1 MNGTFAATGLV
12 ARPAQVWGAVRLVP
26 LVREEPLEGLRLDRR
41 VYGVGDPS
49 IVDVGDGS
57 WYRSFIPHAFVASWD
72 PEGDPTAAFGT
83 QLQERPVTPRNARMK
98 MPPRRAVRRMA
109 RGVGGNRLRF
119 LPMHLALEGYLALHF
134 GGPSMVWEEWTDRAV
149 REGLTPRMEEAYCG
163 YAVRGLADALKVFEI
178 HPRQCGVALYVA
190 DTLASVFVVP
200 HPSDYRALHATL
212 LEDLYGE
219 VLFHYAT
226 YVEAVPDFVV
236 EIEAERVSSPADLR
250 RAADGQV
257 GAWERFHHLML
268 SGLTGEG
275 AYTHE
280 SVYRLGPFELSR
292 FLPSFRLDEEN
303 HIGER
308 ITHQDGRL
316 AYCKTFRLSPAQTR
330 RGHLLTTLH
339 AHDWALDATATAL
352 HSTPSAL
359 ARRIRESGFEGML
372 RQHEVDRL
380 EREGRRRG

>member
-1 MNGTFAATGLV
+1 MSGGFAATGLV

-26 LVREEPLEGLRLDRR
+26 LVREEPLVGLRLDRR
-41 VYGVGDPS
+41 VHEVGDPS
-49 IVDVGDGS
+49 IVDVGDGTY
-57 WYRSFIPHAFVASWD
+57 YRSFIPHAFVASWD
-72 PEGDPTAAFGT
+72 PDGDRTAAFGT
-83 QLQERPVTPRNARMK
+83 QLQERPVTPRTARMK
-98 MPPRRAVRRMA
+98 MPARRALRRMA
-109 RGVGGNRLRF
+109 RGGVGNRLRF
-119 LPMHLALEGYLALHF
+119 LPMHLAMEGYLALHF
-134 GGPSMVWEEWTDRAV
+134 GGPSIVWEEWTDRAV
-149 REGLTPRMEEAYCG
+149 REGLSPRMEEAYCG

-178 HPRQCGVALYVA
+178 HRGQCGVALYVA

-219 VLFHYAT
+219 VLFHYAN

-236 EIEAERVSSPADLR
+236 GIDADRVSSLADLR
-250 RAADGQV
+250 RAAAGQA

-268 SGLTGEG
+268 SGLTAEG
-275 AYTHE
+275 AYTSE

-308 ITHQDGRL
+308 IVHEDGRL
-316 AYCKTFRLSPAQTR
+316 AYCKTFRLSAAQIR

-339 AHDWALDATATAL
+339 THGWALDVAATAL
-352 HSTPSAL
+352 RTTPSAL
-359 ARRIRESGFEGML
+359 ARRIRESGFEGLL
-372 RQHEVDRL
+372 RQHVVDRL
-380 EREGRRRG
+380 EREGRRR